1 MSLSDLRMPEGTIA
15 LPLANQTAQAG
26 SAGILA
32 SGPTQTSSQPG
43 NSTPD
48 SRQTGTGTG
57 PNAGDQAEK
66 AAGPRGGGGPNGAG
80 GNGKNGTGGG
90 GQNGSKAGQIGSGR
104 GIELAGDTD
113 GGPGLSNARSI
124 TRIRLHE
131 NGQFGVVVVGSSA
144 TDEYPEMAGIWSG
157 RLAYTVY
164 LHVGLTRNWILQYSL
179 PRAAEASIAGNV
191 TRPDA
196 PWPYDMVRPNLAPG
210 DYNADA
216 IMVHGFVNMTGH
228 FEKLAIVFPPQFA
241 QAKFVLNAL
250 QEWQFRPAMQSGSV
264 TAVEVLLIIP
274 EELE

>member
-15 LPLANQTAQAG
+15 LPLANQTAQTG
-26 SAGILA
+26 SAGALTT
-32 SGPTQTSSQPG
+32 GPTHTSPQTG

-48 SRQTGTGTG
+48 SRQAGTGID

-66 AAGPRGGGGPNGAG
+66 GAG
-80 GNGKNGTGGG
+80 LRGGG
-90 GQNGSKAGQIGSGR
+90 GQNGANGNGKSGTSGDGQDGSKAGQIGSGR
-104 GIELAGDTD
+104 GIEIAGDTA
-113 GGPGLSNARSI
+113 GGPGLSNARST
-124 TRIRLHE
+124 TRIRLRE

-144 TDEYPEMAGIWSG
+144 ADEYPEIAGIWSG

-179 PRAAEASIAGNV
+179 PRAAEASVAGNV
-191 TRPDA
+191 SRPDA
-196 PWPYDMVRPNLAPG
+196 PWPYDMVRPDLAPG

-216 IMVHGFVNMTGH
+216 IMVHGFVNVMGH

-241 QAKFVLNAL
+241 QAKFLLNAL
-250 QEWQFRPAMQSGSV
+250 QEWQFRPALQSGSV
-264 TAVEVLLIIP
+264 TTVEVLLIIP